1 MAEAMDSSDL
11 GSDQASHT
19 ASDTDNS
26 SDSSVEQSLT
36 VLCAKKR
43 LRKSSEWQKRIRKRK
58 RNAGLAYTNVTK
70 THVSYKC
77 G

>member
-26 SDSSVEQSLT
+26 SDSSIEQSPT
-36 VLCAKKR
+36 VLHAKER
-43 LRKSSEWQKRIRKRK
+43 LRKSAKENQE
-58 RNAGLAYTNVTK
+58 TK
-70 THVSYKC
+70 TKC
-77 G
+77 WTGLY

>member
-19 ASDTDNS
+19 ASDTS
-26 SDSSVEQSLT
+26 IEQSPT
-36 VLCAKKR
+36 VLRAKKR
-43 LRKSSEWQKRIRKRK
+43 LRKSSEWQKRTRKRK
-58 RNAGLAYTNVTK
+58 RNAGQAYTNVTK